1 MLILWEGFKIQAPH
15 KLWTLPLVPPH
26 QILYPTIEEKPALGI
41 VMFAFGNLKGLGQKF
56 GAEELKTVPQRDNPS
71 RNSGA
76 VHIPMS
82 FSGHNVEYKA
92 WYISLG
98 ASVLCIQ
105 SSKGR
110 YSFMLTVSI
119 VSC

>member
-1 MLILWEGFKIQAPH
+1 
-15 KLWTLPLVPPH
+15 
-26 QILYPTIEEKPALGI
+26 
-41 VMFAFGNLKGLGQKF
+41 MFAFGNLKGLGQKF